1 MVKFQGAPRV
11 HLLLE
16 DSETLL
22 CRRRRGSVGK
32 PLVRLEGSGTGI
44 AYLSAMNWGISCVC
58 TICVR
63 MLPEAVQVA
72 IRS

>member
-11 HLLLE
+11 HLLPE
-16 DSETLL
+16 GSETPL

-44 AYLSAMNWGISCVC
+44 AYLNSMSWGISCVC
-58 TICVR
+58 TICVQ
-63 MLPEAVQVA
+63 MLPEAERVA
-72 IRS
+72 IS